1 MKCNEG
7 IRVTNRT
14 TLLLTSAVSAAL
26 LALSTPV
33 WAAQQNEEPPE
44 EADPNVFTN
53 FGKVTEEI
61 TPEEAKR
68 RAREEARQ
76 KRLANRKMIMTDDEA
91 AAVRKAKGQP
101 AKAKAKSKGPA
112 VVEHTYL
119 EPSQSFLLFFR
130 PWRLKVGRISFLQN
144 TVKDLMRHHSDCRV
158 VPAETKNVSDIVAC
172 PNTHEFGADG
182 DEVVFE
188 YLKENDVLC
197 GADYFFNDEKK
208 ARAFARLIVREIEV
222 DNKTFEDASGNQV
235 DSPLFRVAV
244 QDAENGALVRV
255 TMHFRD
261 EIEDFEH
268 YGRPKITSL
277 NFGELKVGKTLRSD
291 INVPPQGSEKS
302 ACVQTSAPHPE
313 TSEFYGECFSF
324 PYESHYQL
332 NFDHDTGLLESI
344 ALTPYGVLSSNLV
357 ENSLIKKYG
366 EPQFCEKAS
375 SDVRLVR
382 TNRVKT
388 YHKIARTDAVRT
400 RRLTVYA
407 GSCEK
412 PIVFAADDRYVF
424 LFDRISPVTIERDF
438 LKRRSDNEQV
448 KVNRR
453 ELDRRR
459 NQLNDFF

>member
-1 MKCNEG
+1 M
-7 IRVTNRT
+7 
-14 TLLLTSAVSAAL
+14 
-26 LALSTPV
+26 ALSYPV
-33 WAAQQNEEPPE
+33 WAAQEEEIPEEP
-44 EADPNVFTN
+44 DSNVITN

-68 RAREEARQ
+68 RAREAARQ
-76 KRLANRKMIMTDDEA
+76 KRLANRRMIQTDDEA
-91 AAVRKAKGQP
+91 AAQRQSKAKTQP
-101 AKAKAKSKGPA
+101 SRRKKAEAA
-112 VVEHTYL
+112 VVEHQYL
-119 EPSQSFLLFFR
+119 EPSQSFLLFFN

-144 TVKDLMRHHSDCRV
+144 TVKDLMRHHTDCRV

-197 GADYFFNDEKK
+197 GADYFFNDENK
-208 ARAFARLIVREIEV
+208 ARAFARLIVREIQT
-222 DNKTFEDASGNQV
+222 NNQTYEDASGDQT

-244 QDAENGALVRV
+244 QPAEDGALVRI
-255 TMHFRD
+255 TMNFRD

-277 NFGELKVGKTLRSD
+277 DFGTLEVGKTLRSD
-291 INVPPQGSEKS
+291 IDVPPQGTDKA
-302 ACVQTSAPHPE
+302 ACVQTSAPNPE
-313 TSEFYGECFSF
+313 TAEFYGECFSF

-332 NFDHDTGLLESI
+332 NFDHSTGLLESI
-344 ALTPYGVLSSNLV
+344 VLTPYGVLSSNLV
-357 ENSLIKKYG
+357 ESALVKKYG
-366 EPQFCEKAS
+366 EPKFCEKIT
-375 SDVRLVR
+375 SDVRIVK
-382 TNRVKT
+382 TNRQKK
-388 YHKIARTDAVRT
+388 YHTIGKLDPVRSK
-400 RRLTVYA
+400 RSTVFA
-407 GSCEK
+407 GVCEK
-412 PIVFAADDRYVF
+412 PIVFGYEDRYVF